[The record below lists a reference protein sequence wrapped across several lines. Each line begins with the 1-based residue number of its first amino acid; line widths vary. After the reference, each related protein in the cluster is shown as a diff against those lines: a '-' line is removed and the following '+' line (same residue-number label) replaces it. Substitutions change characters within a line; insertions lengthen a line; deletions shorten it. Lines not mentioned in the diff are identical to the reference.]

1 MRNDGTKNRVVSTV
15 AIVTGLGVLPLC
27 AGCMSLEQMAPPVGG
42 EFRMVAARHSVDVA
56 TLELGRQIY
65 LSDCASCHSV
75 EPIGRYSAEHWRN
88 ILPKMAGKTLLTRKS
103 TEAVESYVTLAH
115 VLLEEGWK
123 PESEVATGRGRVLQE
138 SPPDAVVVRGSQ

>member
-1 MRNDGTKNRVVSTV
+1 MKYESTKDRVVSTV
-15 AIVTGLGVLPLC
+15 AIVTRLGVLLLC

-65 LSDCASCHSV
+65 LSDCVSCHSV

-103 TEAVESYVTLAH
+103 TEAVESYVTLAL
-115 VLLEEGWK
+115 VLLDEGWT
-123 PESEVATGRGRVLQE
+123 PESEVVTSRERILQE
-138 SPPDAVVVRGSQ
+138 SAPDAVAVRGSR